1 MWGSGSARPSREHCL
16 PPRPT
21 SSEESSA
28 AEKDK
33 NAKKPRKETKK
44 QKMAKKQ
51 AEEDEDDE
59 EIEEDHQPI
68 LDEDHDDD
76 GDLDGLDDLLGQG
89 GVLKRPACKRP
100 ASAKGRTRKT
110 TQKKPASGK
119 EAGDGVFFQKKYLC
133 NTATLGMMV
142 SALHVLPY
150 NTTPVGRPVHCPL
163 GIWLE
168 IKSLLRPRGAYSV
181 STLALLPLN
190 PFPLLLPQFSLWQG
204 RSGEGADGCHWFL
217 AIKWV
222 DVSWTTTLTWYKS
235 LTWSFQRK
243 IQKNNV
249 ENQVLIYNHIF
260 LGCTYVQ
267 IISLGCNQ
275 GQRILVIS
283 LRHMCL
289 CDDIHS
295 QLPTTNLGWYH
306 PLRWKKTS
314 WMKFQWLD
322 FITFVGQHHCNR
334 FHSPLI
340 CLSNLFLW
348 ASF

>member
-150 NTTPVGRPVHCPL
+150 NTTPVGEACALPFGHLIGDQELAKTQRC
-163 GIWLE
+163 
-168 IKSLLRPRGAYSV
+168 LLSFNACSFT
-181 STLALLPLN
+181 SE
-190 PFPLLLPQFSLWQG
+190 PFPTAAAPNQPLTGPKRRRSRWMSLIPRHQM
-204 RSGEGADGCHWFL
+204 SGCFL
-217 AIKWV
+217 DHNSYMI
-222 DVSWTTTLTWYKS
+222 
-235 LTWSFQRK
+235 
-243 IQKNNV
+243 
-249 ENQVLIYNHIF
+249 
-260 LGCTYVQ
+260 
-267 IISLGCNQ
+267 
-275 GQRILVIS
+275 
-283 LRHMCL
+283 
-289 CDDIHS
+289 
-295 QLPTTNLGWYH
+295 
-306 PLRWKKTS
+306 
-314 WMKFQWLD
+314 
-322 FITFVGQHHCNR
+322 
-334 FHSPLI
+334 
-340 CLSNLFLW
+340 
-348 ASF
+348 